1 MTQLAIILGFK
12 MKVFFTATFVTG
24 KKVRMPNEK

>member
-1 MTQLAIILGFK
+1 MTQLSLILGFK
-12 MKVFFTATFVTG
+12 MKVFVTAKFVTG